1 MKRLIFLL
9 FLLLPLMAVAQE
21 PDSAQLVMD
30 SLKREL
36 QELRLK
42 EIIMQHALDS
52 TGQSAREDSLRL
64 VRRKMHIDSLKSITP
79 GVPVIVE
86 KDTLFILYA
95 SLGGEGPVH
104 RAEDITYKI
113 LQLGK
118 SLRTTTDTLTVFN
131 SELTSDVMSGQFV
144 LVPVSDLDGLW
155 AGMSRQELAHVYM
168 GIIDKKIKKMQ
179 AEYGLQAK
187 LRGMTWAAALIVL
200 QIVFFVLTARFTGWM
215 RKEIMDGLRGRMKP
229 LVVKG
234 YELLFVVNEND
245 EPEDGGNLLQ
255 QMWNQVMTSKSQISV
270 YGKVEKNVVDG
281 VLLRWDIWNQVVL
294 GHLDGKMKVEILSK
308 ALSLD
313 GGLVEIDRN
322 EDDVVDMK
330 KVLKEVEAG
339 NVLFVMDGEEHP
351 ELHSVNEAK
360 AYMDSINFH
369 HSHET
374 WIVGG
379 GVKEKYP
386 HTDKKVVIEWERSE
400 ADKMS
405 DAELKEAVMNCVV
418 LINGEYRPEFHNENE
433 VIKYLSDEDGAFNV
447 PDYRVNI
454 HFNQEKAA
462 KYDKTKKVVTEIT
475 YTEKKKDE

>member
-1 MKRLIFLL
+1 MAMLLCVGSAMGQTVNKLIEKWKAIEGAQYQEVTRDSLLKEMVKDDELVVRGISEKEIAFLKKNLKRLEQ
-9 FLLLPLMAVAQE
+9 VT
-21 PDSAQLVMD
+21 
-30 SLKREL
+30 LKLDEDQRKEL
-36 QELRLK
+36 
-42 EIIMQHALDS
+42 D
-52 TGQSAREDSLRL
+52 
-64 VRRKMHIDSLKSITP
+64 
-79 GVPVIVE
+79 
-86 KDTLFILYA
+86 
-95 SLGGEGPVH
+95 
-104 RAEDITYKI
+104 EDIK
-113 LQLGK
+113 
-118 SLRTTTDTLTVFN
+118 
-131 SELTSDVMSGQFV
+131 
-144 LVPVSDLDGLW
+144 
-155 AGMSRQELAHVYM
+155 A
-168 GIIDKKIKKMQ
+168 
-179 AEYGLQAK
+179 
-187 LRGMTWAAALIVL
+187 
-200 QIVFFVLTARFTGWM
+200 
-215 RKEIMDGLRGRMKP
+215 
-229 LVVKG
+229 VKG

-386 HTDKKVVIEWERSE
+386 LTDKKVVIEWERSE

>member
-1 MKRLIFLL
+1 MKKLLLSMAMLLCVGSAMGQTVNKLIEKWKAIEGAQYQEVTRDSLLKEMVKDDELVVRGISEKEIAFLKKNLKRLEQ
-9 FLLLPLMAVAQE
+9 VT
-21 PDSAQLVMD
+21 
-30 SLKREL
+30 LKLDEDQRKEL
-36 QELRLK
+36 
-42 EIIMQHALDS
+42 D
-52 TGQSAREDSLRL
+52 
-64 VRRKMHIDSLKSITP
+64 
-79 GVPVIVE
+79 
-86 KDTLFILYA
+86 
-95 SLGGEGPVH
+95 
-104 RAEDITYKI
+104 EDIK
-113 LQLGK
+113 
-118 SLRTTTDTLTVFN
+118 
-131 SELTSDVMSGQFV
+131 
-144 LVPVSDLDGLW
+144 
-155 AGMSRQELAHVYM
+155 A
-168 GIIDKKIKKMQ
+168 
-179 AEYGLQAK
+179 
-187 LRGMTWAAALIVL
+187 
-200 QIVFFVLTARFTGWM
+200 
-215 RKEIMDGLRGRMKP
+215 
-229 LVVKG
+229 VKG

-330 KVLKEVEAG
+330 KVLKEVKAG

-386 HTDKKVVIEWERSE
+386 HTDKKVVIEFTRE
-400 ADKMS
+400 
-405 DAELKEAVMNCVV
+405 
-418 LINGEYRPEFHNENE
+418 
-433 VIKYLSDEDGAFNV
+433 
-447 PDYRVNI
+447 
-454 HFNQEKAA
+454 
-462 KYDKTKKVVTEIT
+462 
-475 YTEKKKDE
+475 EKK